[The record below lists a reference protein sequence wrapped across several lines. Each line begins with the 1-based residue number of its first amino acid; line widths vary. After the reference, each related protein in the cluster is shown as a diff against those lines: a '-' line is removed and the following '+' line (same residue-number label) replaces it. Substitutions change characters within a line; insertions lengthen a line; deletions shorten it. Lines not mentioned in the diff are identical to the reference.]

1 MRNNKNKFGRIK
13 NFFYVCNEKKELL
26 WLKHLKLQGNN
37 SPFTCNKQFYGIE
50 PTNLSKDVRLVYKS
64 QKHSMDKSIIGWES
78 QAGVKLQ
85 PPSEGTTQ
93 VPYQGSTQVP
103 HLVPSVQEQE
113 QEQEQVQ
120 VQVQEQEQKE
130 VQVEEQVQV
139 EGEIQFEKKRK
150 LRKDILDLFG
160 MAIPEQRLFK
170 YIAIDDYNSIE
181 QFTGM
186 EITSTDIELFEEYN
200 NAIN

>member
-1 MRNNKNKFGRIK
+1 MAKTSKTTREQFT
-13 NFFYVCNEKKELL
+13 FYLSYFDALNELESDEDKVQYLMAI
-26 WLKHLKLQGNN
+26 
-37 SPFTCNKQFYGIE
+37 CNKQFYGIE
-50 PTNLSKDVRLVYKS
+50 PINLSKDVRLVYKS

-85 PPSEGTTQ
+85 PPTGGTTQ

-103 HLVPSVQEQE
+103 HLVPSVQV

-120 VQVQEQEQKE
+120 VQVQEQEQVQEQKE

-170 YIAIDDYNSIE
+170 YIAIADYNSIE